1 MFFSNWRLG
10 SAVLV
15 LSAAFSYPVSA
26 EPAATTAP
34 PATDDVTAVPPSL
47 FDSGK
52 LLATGGVSQ
61 LEGAGGGGLAPW
73 ALITG
78 YGTDSGIGANA
89 HYTIVAVDDFTLQ
102 TAGVAIGLFD
112 RVELSYARQEF
123 DTQSTGALLGL
134 GRGYKFGQDIWGV
147 KVRLFG
153 DAVYDQDSMLPQV
166 AVGAQWKIAD
176 RPAVLAFVG
185 ARDHEG
191 VDYYLAATKV
201 LLDQSLLLNGTVR
214 FTKANQTGLLGF
226 GGDLNDD
233 YRAEFEGSAA
243 YLINRHLAVGIEYRS
258 KPDNLGFAKE
268 DDWADLFVAYFPT
281 KNISVTAAYVDLGD
295 IATRK
300 DERGVY
306 FSVQAGF

>member
-1 MFFSNWRLG
+1 MRLSRRTASCWRQRIVT
-10 SAVLV
+10 SALP
-15 LSAAFSYPVSA
+15 LLLIAQPALADEA
-26 EPAATTAP
+26 EPEA
-34 PATDDVTAVPPSL
+34 PATKPGF

-78 YGTDSGIGANA
+78 YGTDAGIGANA
-89 HYTIVAVDDFTLQ
+89 HYTAVIVDDYTLQ
-102 TAGVAIGLFD
+102 SAGVAIGFYD

-134 GRGYKFGQDIWGV
+134 GKGYKFGQDIWGA
-147 KVRLFG
+147 KVRVIG
-153 DAVYDQDSMLPQV
+153 DAVYDQDSLLPQIS
-166 AVGAQWKIAD
+166 VGAQWKIAD

-226 GGDLNDD
+226 GGNLNDD
-233 YRAEFEGSAA
+233 YEAQFEGSAA
-243 YLINRHLAVGIEYRS
+243 YLISRHLAVGIEYRS
-258 KPDNLGFAKE
+258 KPDNLGFADE
-268 DDWADLFVAYFPT
+268 DDWADLFVAWFPT
-281 KNISVTAAYVDLGD
+281 KNVSVTAAYVELGD
-295 IATRK
+295 IATRT

-306 FSVQAGF
+306 LSVQAGF